1 MFFDNI
7 EQIPEIAA
15 RSNFTIFVVP
25 NAKDFDF
32 SAFPKSMKL
41 VPDEKT
47 GKINVDQVREFTALT
62 NSKETREQ
70 FLLVCPAE
78 AMNEAAENAFLKNL
92 EEPKE
97 HTHYVLVTS
106 RPSLLLPTVLSRAV
120 VYFFKQEN
128 PLGAPV
134 VADEKVKALAKRLI
148 VANESDLLG
157 IATEITGKKDGARE
171 MALNVV
177 AVAVELTYKSYFA
190 TGNVKFLL
198 KLPNL
203 LKLYDNLTGNGHV
216 KLHLVADML

>member
-32 SAFPKSMKL
+32 ALFPKALKL
-41 VPDEKT
+41 VPDEK
-47 GKINVDQVREFTALT
+47 GKISVEQVREFTALT
-62 NSKETREQ
+62 NSKESREQ
-70 FLLVCPAE
+70 FLVVCPAE
-78 AMNEAAENAFLKNL
+78 AMNEAAENAFLKSL
-92 EEPKE
+92 EEPQE

-106 RPSLLLPTVLSRAV
+106 RPSLLLPTVLSRAA
-120 VYFFKQEN
+120 VYFLRREN
-128 PLGAPV
+128 SLEAPV
-134 VADEKVKALAKRLI
+134 VADEKIKVLAKRLI
-148 VANESDLLG
+148 VANEGDLLG
-157 IATEITGKKDGARE
+157 IATEITSKKDGARE
-171 MALNVV
+171 VALNVV

-190 TGNVKFLL
+190 TGNVKFLS